1 MPRLR
6 TLCTAYTTVTI
17 QVSGFFT
24 AIECGGMNVR
34 KVSMILLYRGEVI
47 YWVKGSVQVL
57 FKFAL
62 HRKERE
68 REKGGDAN
76 FKTKHT

>member
-1 MPRLR
+1 
-6 TLCTAYTTVTI
+6 
-17 QVSGFFT
+17 
-24 AIECGGMNVR
+24 
-34 KVSMILLYRGEVI
+34 MILLYRGEVI